1 MAYAEL
7 WWDRAS
13 ERTDM
18 VINQLIKMRW
28 EIEECRDLSGYVVVE
43 NQRVEK
49 ALEEMSKQNNNVYL
63 ETDKLESKLEE
74 IVDELRGLNGTMNM
88 LTH

>member
-1 MAYAEL
+1 
-7 WWDRAS
+7 
-13 ERTDM
+13 M

-28 EIEECRDLSGYVVVE
+28 EIEECRDLNGYVVVE